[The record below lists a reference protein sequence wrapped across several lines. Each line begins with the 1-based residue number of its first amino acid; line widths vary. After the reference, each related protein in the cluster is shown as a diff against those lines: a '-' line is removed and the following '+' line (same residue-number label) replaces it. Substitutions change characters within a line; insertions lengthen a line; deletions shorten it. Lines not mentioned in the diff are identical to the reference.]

1 MRLIML
7 FWKRFTI
14 EIEDSNKQFFNAT
27 SSQCETLRIWWY
39 SESLPRSLW
48 RAINTQQTNFRIVI
62 VAVLI
67 DRGNSDK
74 IYWPFESRNSH
85 IAEKCSVSKTAT
97 VYKNVYVKNLKALTY
112 IQLICTFTPI
122 KRRISTW
129 CDCRSDLLV
138 NDLFSQSSWIITRQ
152 VTRSESIIRRHSAK
166 CFTIPGIHN
175 LLAPNETFFFSLV
188 WKVSWF
194 KCMRCLRKCVS
205 LAFFSN
211 YLLVCLSFH
220 DVVLLLGISD
230 NFGYHR
236 IHNPV

>member
-74 IYWPFESRNSH
+74 ISWPFESRNSH

-112 IQLICTFTPI
+112 NVYPAHMHFYPNKEKDFNLVWLQIRFTCEWFIFPI
-122 KRRISTW
+122 KLNHYTA
-129 CDCRSDLLV
+129 SD
-138 NDLFSQSSWIITRQ
+138 QEWI
-152 VTRSESIIRRHSAK
+152 
-166 CFTIPGIHN
+166 
-175 LLAPNETFFFSLV
+175 
-188 WKVSWF
+188 
-194 KCMRCLRKCVS
+194 
-205 LAFFSN
+205 
-211 YLLVCLSFH
+211 Y
-220 DVVLLLGISD
+220 
-230 NFGYHR
+230 
-236 IHNPV
+236 NPKA